1 MAQENATQWDLRTIC
16 PLMNLGDRLFL
27 FLLLA
32 ILVVVGLKLL
42 RVFQLSRA
50 SRLRRLPDPEIHRD
64 SLEKISTSLKQ
75 WLFVPLFAWG
85 LLASSRLYRVCG
97 GLLTT
102 KNIPPSAML
111 YELRE
116 LATQFEVA
124 LIVSLS
130 AFLARWYILKRLEKL
145 GF

>member
-1 MAQENATQWDLRTIC
+1 
-16 PLMNLGDRLFL
+16 
-27 FLLLA
+27 
-32 ILVVVGLKLL
+32 
-42 RVFQLSRA
+42 
-50 SRLRRLPDPEIHRD
+50 
-64 SLEKISTSLKQ
+64 
-75 WLFVPLFAWG
+75 
-85 LLASSRLYRVCG
+85 
-97 GLLTT
+97 
-102 KNIPPSAML
+102 ML